1 MGPLSCPNLLYC
13 DHCPVTP
20 VLSSDRPLVLYTFSS
35 SHCLMSSPVTNIL
48 SYPVT
53 TDLSCVHCPGFT
65 VLWPLPSKHCPVLY
79 SLYCSVTIALFSVH
93 SPVLWQRLVQ
103 WTLSSSV
110 TTAPS
115 VITIMTCSLTNVL
128 PCPVTTVLFCDH
140 CHVLSSDQCS
150 VISCDHCPF
159 VWPLSCLVTTV
170 FMDLC
175 FVLCPLSYHL
185 TPVLFCSHSPVFT
198 VM

>member
-115 VITIMTCSLTNVL
+115 IITIMTCSLTNVL
-128 PCPVTTVLFCDH
+128 PCPVTTVLSRELCPVLWLLICIH
-140 CHVLSSDQCS
+140 SPGLCQLSSLWSQSYNHCPIINVLSCVYCHVL
-150 VISCDHCPF
+150 
-159 VWPLSCLVTTV
+159 WPQSWTV
-170 FMDLC
+170 KI
-175 FVLCPLSYHL
+175 V
-185 TPVLFCSHSPVFT
+185 
-198 VM
+198 